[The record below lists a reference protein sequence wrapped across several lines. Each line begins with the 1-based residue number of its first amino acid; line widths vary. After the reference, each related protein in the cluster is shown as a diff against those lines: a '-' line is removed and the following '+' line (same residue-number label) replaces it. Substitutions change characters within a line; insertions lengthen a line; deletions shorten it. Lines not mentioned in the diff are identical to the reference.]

1 MHILF
6 IYAYL
11 SYFPILNKICFSL
24 SLSINSSKIVPSST
38 NLMAGFGFVSAD
50 GSSTDTSMLSCS
62 QVFEDLLMSLSYF
75 LSVYY
80 AELSDTLLGTMRCK
94 G

>member
-1 MHILF
+1 
-6 IYAYL
+6 
-11 SYFPILNKICFSL
+11 
-24 SLSINSSKIVPSST
+24 
-38 NLMAGFGFVSAD
+38 MAGFGFVSAD
-50 GSSTDTSMLSCS
+50 GSSTDNLMLSCS
-62 QVFEDLLMSLSYF
+62 QVFEDMSLSYF

>member
-1 MHILF
+1 
-6 IYAYL
+6 
-11 SYFPILNKICFSL
+11 
-24 SLSINSSKIVPSST
+24 
-38 NLMAGFGFVSAD
+38 MAGFGFVSAD
-50 GSSTDTSMLSCS
+50 GSSTDNSMLSCS